1 MKIGILG
8 AGALAIALTKVIDN
22 EKHDITLWTKF
33 EMEKEDIQHSR
44 ENTKLF
50 LGVRISDDVK
60 ITNDLKEAVVGA
72 DVIIN
77 VLPFIAV
84 RDIIPLLKPIYNK
97 NQVIL
102 SATKGI
108 DEESFVTTT
117 KLFEQGLD
125 TKKIAALSGPS
136 FAIEIANGEEISFML
151 GSKDQD
157 VIKIVTEL
165 IDGESIYLEPT
176 EDIDGIQLA
185 GGIKNAIAVGSG
197 MLDGLKSADS
207 TKAAYIARG
216 MADMANLIVSLG
228 GKKETAYT
236 YAGIGDLLLTC
247 MSSTSRNY
255 TFGSYVGQGFTVEQ
269 AFARMGGKTVEGYKV
284 IRTLHKYAKEKNLS
298 LHTIN
303 TLYNIIFENGDKKQ
317 IKKIWL

>member
-33 EMEKEDIQHSR
+33 ELEKEDIMHSR

-50 LGVRISDDVK
+50 PGVRISDDVK
-60 ITNDLKEAVVGA
+60 VTNDLAEAVVGA

-84 RDIIPLLKPIYNK
+84 GDIIPLLKPIYNK
-97 NQVIL
+97 NQIIL
-102 SATKGI
+102 STTKGI
-108 DEESFVTTT
+108 DEENFTTST
-117 KLFEQGLD
+117 KLFEQGLGAN
-125 TKKIAALSGPS
+125 KIAALSGPS
-136 FAIEIANGEEISFML
+136 FAIEIARGDNISFML
-151 GSKDQD
+151 GSKDEETIR
-157 VIKIVTEL
+157 VITDL
-165 IDGESIYLEPT
+165 IDAESIRLEAT
-176 EDIDGIQLA
+176 DDIDGIQLA

-197 MLDGLKSADS
+197 MLDGLKAADS
-207 TKAAYIARG
+207 TKAAYIAMG
-216 MADMANLIVSLG
+216 MADMAKLIVSLG

-247 MSSTSRNY
+247 MSSTSRNF

-284 IRTLHKYAKEKNLS
+284 IRTLHKYAKERKIS
-298 LHTIN
+298 LHTID
-303 TLYNIIFENGDKKQ
+303 TLYNIIFENGDYKKV
-317 IKKIWL
+317 KKI

>member
-22 EKHDITLWTKF
+22 EKHDITMWTKF
-33 EMEKEDIQHSR
+33 EMEKEDILHSR

-50 LGVRISDDVK
+50 PGVRISDDVK
-60 ITNDLKEAVVGA
+60 VTNDLAEAVLGA

-84 RDIIPLLKPIYNK
+84 GDIIPLLKPMYNPS
-97 NQVIL
+97 QIIL
-102 SATKGI
+102 STTKGI
-108 DEESFVTTT
+108 DGENFTTST
-117 KLFEQGLD
+117 KLFEQGLGA
-125 TKKIAALSGPS
+125 KKIAALSGPS
-136 FAIEIANGEEISFML
+136 FAIEIARGDNISFML
-151 GSKDQD
+151 GSKDEETIR
-157 VIKIVTEL
+157 VITEI
-165 IDGESIYLEPT
+165 IDSESIRIEAT
-176 EDIDGIQLA
+176 DDIEGIQLA

-197 MLDGLKSADS
+197 MLDALKAADS
-207 TKAAYIARG
+207 TKAAYIAMG
-216 MADMANLIVSLG
+216 MADMAKLIVSLG

-247 MSSTSRNY
+247 MSSTSRNF

-284 IRTLHKYAKEKNLS
+284 IRTLHKYAKERKIS
-298 LHTIN
+298 LHTID
-303 TLYNIIFENGDKKQ
+303 TLYNIIFENGDYKKV
-317 IKKIWL
+317 KKI

>member
-22 EKHDITLWTKF
+22 EKHSITLWTKF
-33 EMEKEDIQHSR
+33 ELEKEDIEHSR

-50 LGVRISDDVK
+50 PGVRISDEVK
-60 ITNDLKEAVVGA
+60 VTNDLEQAVVGA

-84 RDIIPLLKPIYNK
+84 GDIIPLLKPIYDK
-97 NQVIL
+97 KQIIL
-102 SATKGI
+102 STTKGI
-108 DEESFVTTT
+108 DEENFTTST
-117 KLFEQGLD
+117 KLFEQGLGAN
-125 TKKIAALSGPS
+125 KIAALSGPS
-136 FAIEIANGEEISFML
+136 FAIEIANGENISFML
-151 GSKDQD
+151 GSKDEETIK
-157 VIKIVTEL
+157 VITEL
-165 IDGESIYLEPT
+165 IDTESIRLEVT
-176 EDIDGIQLA
+176 EDIEGVQLA

-197 MLDGLKSADS
+197 MLAGLKAADS
-207 TKAAYIARG
+207 TKAAYIAMG
-216 MADMANLIVSLG
+216 MADMAKLIVSLG

-247 MSSTSRNY
+247 MSSTSRNF

-269 AFARMGGKTVEGYKV
+269 SFARMGGKTVEGYKV
-284 IRTLHKYAKEKNLS
+284 IRTLYKYAKEKNIS

-303 TLYNIIFENGDKKQ
+303 TLYNIVFENGDKKQ
-317 IKKIWL
+317 IKKI

>member
-33 EMEKEDIQHSR
+33 EMEKEDILHSR

-50 LGVRISDDVK
+50 PGVRISEDVK
-60 ITNDLKEAVVGA
+60 VTNDLEQAVVGA

-84 RDIIPLLKPIYNK
+84 GDIIPLLKPIYNA
-97 NQVIL
+97 NQIIL
-102 SATKGI
+102 STTKGI
-108 DEESFVTTT
+108 DEENFTTST
-117 KLFEQGLD
+117 KLFEQGLGA
-125 TKKIAALSGPS
+125 KKIAALSGPS
-136 FAIEIANGEEISFML
+136 FAIEIANGENISFML
-151 GSKDQD
+151 GSKDEETIK
-157 VIKIVTEL
+157 VITDL
-165 IDGESIYLEPT
+165 IDSESIRMEAT
-176 EDIDGIQLA
+176 DDIDGIQLA

-197 MLDGLKSADS
+197 ILSGLNAADS
-207 TKAAYIARG
+207 TKAAYLAKG
-216 MADMANLIVSLG
+216 MADMAKIIVLLG
-228 GKKETAYT
+228 GEKETAYT

-247 MSSTSRNY
+247 MSSTSRNF
-255 TFGSYVGQGFTVEQ
+255 TFGNYIGQGFTVEQ

-284 IRTLHKYAKEKNLS
+284 IRTLHKYAKANNVK

-303 TLYNIIFENGDKKQ
+303 TLYNVIFENGDYKKV
-317 IKKIWL
+317 KKI

>member
-22 EKHDITLWTKF
+22 DKHDITLWTKF
-33 EMEKEDIQHSR
+33 EMEKEDIMHSR

-50 LGVRISDDVK
+50 PGVKISDDVK
-60 ITNDLKEAVVGA
+60 VTNSLADAVVGS

-84 RDIIPLLKPIYNK
+84 GDIIPVLKPIYNED
-97 NQVIL
+97 QIIL
-102 SATKGI
+102 STTKGI
-108 DEESFVTTT
+108 DGETFTTTT
-117 KLFEQGLD
+117 KLFEQGLGA
-125 TKKIAALSGPS
+125 KKIAALSGPS
-136 FAIEIANGEEISFML
+136 FAIEIANGDNISFML
-151 GSKDQD
+151 GSKDED
-157 VIKIVTEL
+157 TIRVIKEL
-165 IDGESIYLEPT
+165 IDAKSITLEIT
-176 EDIDGIQLA
+176 DDIDGIQLA
-185 GGIKNAIAVGSG
+185 GGIKNAVAVGSG
-197 MLDGLKSADS
+197 MLDGLKAADS
-207 TKAAYIARG
+207 TKAAYIAMG
-216 MADMANLIVSLG
+216 MADMAKLIVSLG

-247 MSSTSRNY
+247 MSTTSRNF

-284 IRTLHKYAKEKNLS
+284 IRTLHKYAKERNIK
-298 LHTIN
+298 LHTIS

-317 IKKIWL
+317 IKKI

>member
-22 EKHDITLWTKF
+22 EKNDITLWTKF
-33 EMEKEDIQHSR
+33 EMEKEDIEHSR

-50 LGVRISDDVK
+50 PGVRISEDIKV
-60 ITNDLKEAVVGA
+60 TNDINEAVVGA
-72 DVIIN
+72 EVIIN

-84 RDIIPLLKPIYNK
+84 GDIIPVLKPIYDK
-97 NQVIL
+97 NQIIL
-102 SATKGI
+102 STTKGI
-108 DEESFVTTT
+108 DGETFITST
-117 KLFEQGLD
+117 KLFEEGLGA
-125 TKKIAALSGPS
+125 TKVAALSGPS
-136 FAIEIANGEEISFML
+136 FAIEIANGDNISFML
-151 GSKDQD
+151 GSKDED
-157 VIKIVTEL
+157 TIRVIMQL
-165 IDGESIYLEPT
+165 IDGENIKLEPT
-176 EDIDGIQLA
+176 DDIEGIQLA

-197 MLDGLKSADS
+197 MLAGLNAADS
-207 TKAAYIARG
+207 TKAAYMAMG
-216 MADMANLIVSLG
+216 MADMANFIVCLG

-247 MSSTSRNY
+247 MSSTSRNF

-284 IRTLHKYAKEKNLS
+284 IRTLHKYAKEKNIKS
-298 LHTIN
+298 HTID

-317 IKKIWL
+317 IKKI

>member
-22 EKHDITLWTKF
+22 EKYNITLWTKF
-33 EMEKEDIQHSR
+33 EMEKEDIMHSR

-50 LGVRISDDVK
+50 PGVRISDDVK
-60 ITNDLKEAVVGA
+60 VTNDLNEAVVGA

-84 RDIIPLLKPIYNK
+84 GDIIPLLKPIYDK
-97 NQVIL
+97 NQIIL
-102 SATKGI
+102 STTKGI
-108 DEESFVTTT
+108 DEENFTTST
-117 KLFEQGLD
+117 KLFEKGLGA
-125 TKKIAALSGPS
+125 KKVAALSGPS
-136 FAIEIANGEEISFML
+136 FAIEIARGDNISFML
-151 GSKDQD
+151 GSKDEETIK
-157 VIKIVTEL
+157 VITEL
-165 IDGESIYLEPT
+165 IDSESIRLEPT
-176 EDIDGIQLA
+176 DDIEGIQLA

-197 MLDGLKSADS
+197 MLDGLKAADS
-207 TKAAYIARG
+207 TKAAYMAMG
-216 MADMANLIVSLG
+216 MADMAKLIVSLG
-228 GKKETAYT
+228 GKKESAYT

-247 MSSTSRNY
+247 MSSTSRNF

-284 IRTLHKYAKEKNLS
+284 IRTLHKYAKEKNIS
-298 LHTIN
+298 LYTIN

-317 IKKIWL
+317 IKKV

>member
-33 EMEKEDIQHSR
+33 EMEKEDILHSR

-50 LGVRISDDVK
+50 PGVRVSEDIKV
-60 ITNDLKEAVVGA
+60 TNDLAEAIAGA
-72 DVIIN
+72 EVIIN

-84 RDIIPLLKPIYNK
+84 GDIIPLLKPIYDNE
-97 NQVIL
+97 QIIL
-102 SATKGI
+102 STTKGI
-108 DEESFVTTT
+108 DGDTFITST
-117 KLFEQGLD
+117 KLFEEGLGA
-125 TKKIAALSGPS
+125 KKIAALSGPS
-136 FAIEIANGEEISFML
+136 FAIEIANGDNISFML
-151 GSKDQD
+151 GSKDEETIQ
-157 VIKIVTEL
+157 IITEL
-165 IDGESIYLEPT
+165 FDAENINIEPT
-176 EDIDGIQLA
+176 DDIEGIQLA

-197 MLDGLKSADS
+197 MLAGLNAADS
-207 TKAAYIARG
+207 TKAAYMAKG
-216 MADMANLIVSLG
+216 MADMANFIVCLG

-284 IRTLHKYAKEKNLS
+284 IRTLYKYAKEKNIKS
-298 LHTIN
+298 HTIDI
-303 TLYNIIFENGDKKQ
+303 LYNIIFENGDKKQ
-317 IKKIWL
+317 VKKV